1 MVLYGKIA
9 NEIAKKIGEENDYRV
24 IEARRNLQ
32 KGIFIPESV
41 QTLHGMR
48 GLEEKIGCYKSYIYA
63 ERLLEYVCRNKT
75 ALGSPEI
82 ERMFYLMVAYT
93 YADINRGELIS
104 RLKTYYKKAV
114 WDMAN
119 DAGEK
124 IEKDMMGF
132 KEIFNI
138 RFDDVGQHDIYDWF
152 DNLCHL
158 LIIVRKMCVCIVEE
172 YEGV

>member
-1 MVLYGKIA
+1 MVLYGRLV
-9 NEIAKKIGEENDYRV
+9 NEMAKKISEDDYQM

-41 QTLHGMR
+41 KTLHNMK
-48 GLEEKIGCYKSYIYA
+48 GLEEKIGCYNSYVYA
-63 ERLLEYVCRNKT
+63 ESLLEYVCKNKT

-82 ERMFYLMVAYT
+82 ERMFYLMVGYT
-93 YADINRGELIS
+93 YADIHRGELIS

-124 IEKDMMGF
+124 IKKDMMGF

>member
-1 MVLYGKIA
+1 MELYGKIA
-9 NEIAKKIGEENDYRV
+9 REMARKIAEENDYRM

-41 QTLHGMR
+41 QTIHHMK
-48 GLEEKIGCYKSYIYA
+48 GLEEKIGCYSSYVYA
-63 ERLLEYVCRNKT
+63 ERLLEYVCKNKT
-75 ALGSPEI
+75 ALGVHVI
-82 ERMFYLMVAYT
+82 ELMFYTMIAYT
-93 YADINRGELIS
+93 YADIDRGEMIS

-119 DAGEK
+119 DVGEK
-124 IEKDMMGF
+124 IEKDMTGF